1 MNPRKKEEDKKVKF
15 GICVDPIIYK
25 KMDDE
30 MINKSRLIET
40 LLNEHYG
47 KQKSY
52 KGMLVEIIVKSFLQ
66 EHLYD
71 SVDELNEKLQER
83 LNLNL
88 NFETNVFD
96 VETKNGHTFGKIHFN
111 DENDTV
117 KIIDFTITSN
127 GVMV

>member
-111 DENDTV
+111 DENNMV
-117 KIIDFTITSN
+117 KVIDFTITSN
-127 GVMV
+127 GVIV